1 MSTPTPSRPPP
12 RGEGDC
18 SSLRSFVTGCFVAVF
33 ARFAPAARAAFACDG
48 AAQTLPRFT
57 LTLLLA
63 SSLLAGCVASMPPTA
78 VHQPMT
84 VRPEPRIAQAP
95 ANGSIYNVASAR
107 PLFEDRRARFVGDTL
122 TINITE
128 KTAAA
133 KKSDTKADR
142 SHDASIGV
150 PTVAGLPFKTFQG
163 TTLAANSS
171 TAFEGKGENS
181 SSNNFTGTL
190 TVTVIEV
197 YPNGNLLVSGE
208 KQIGL
213 KEGEEFI
220 RFSGVVNPNTIT
232 ASNTVQSVQVAD
244 ARIEYKA
251 NGFLDSAQVMGW
263 LGRFFLTF
271 LPF

>member
-1 MSTPTPSRPPP
+1 MKTPS
-12 RGEGDC
+12 
-18 SSLRSFVTGCFVAVF
+18 AV
-33 ARFAPAARAAFACDG
+33 
-48 AAQTLPRFT
+48 
-57 LTLLLA
+57 LLLA
-63 SSLLAGCVASMPPTA
+63 SALLAGCVATTPSTA

-84 VRPEPRIAQAP
+84 IRPEARPVSAP
-95 ANGSIYNVASAR
+95 ANGSIYNVATAR
-107 PLFEDRRARFVGDTL
+107 PLFEDRRARLVGDTL
-122 TINITE
+122 VINIAE

-142 SHDASIGV
+142 TYDASIGV
-150 PTVAGLPFKTFQG
+150 PTMIGLPLKSFQG
-163 TTLAANSS
+163 TTLAATSS
-171 TAFEGKGENS
+171 TGFEGAGENT
-181 SSNNFTGTL
+181 SSNNFTGSL
-190 TVTVIEV
+190 AVTVIEV

-220 RFSGVVNPNTIT
+220 RFSGVVNPTTIT
-232 ASNTVQSVQVAD
+232 ASNTVQSTQVAD

-263 LGRFFLTF
+263 LGRFFLSF

>member
-1 MSTPTPSRPPP
+1 MILLDRV
-12 RGEGDC
+12 
-18 SSLRSFVTGCFVAVF
+18 LIV
-33 ARFAPAARAAFACDG
+33 
-48 AAQTLPRFT
+48 
-57 LTLLLA
+57 LLLTTA
-63 SSLLAGCVASMPPTA
+63 ALLAGCVTTTPSTA

-84 VRPEPRIAQAP
+84 VRPESRSVAAN
-95 ANGSIYNVASAR
+95 NGSIYNAATAR
-107 PLFEDRRARFVGDTL
+107 PLFEDRRARLVGDTL
-122 TINITE
+122 TINIAE

-142 SHDASIGV
+142 SQDSSLSI
-150 PTVAGLPFKTFQG
+150 PTISGLPFKSFQ
-163 TTLAANSS
+163 NSS
-171 TAFEGKGENS
+171 LGGGVTTPKLSASSSHAFEGSGENT
-181 SSNNFTGTL
+181 SSNNFTGVL

-232 ASNTVQSVQVAD
+232 AANTVQSTQVAD

-251 NGFLDSAQVMGW
+251 NGFIDSAQVMGW